1 MLMTHNSRLAAFDL
15 LKHVFS
21 KKLDLE
27 EALNRSVTY
36 KALEAKDKSFARM
49 IASTVLRR
57 YGQMLALINQFK
69 DHPEPLHPQDLE
81 LILCVGL
88 AQILCMRTP
97 AHAALNET
105 VNLCEILKLSKCKGL
120 VNGILRNI
128 DRDGRVLFDAMSN
141 DMCMPTWLY
150 ESWQRDYGS
159 EQAQFMAEA
168 CLKEA
173 PLDICVKNREDISI
187 WQENLG
193 ADLLPTGALRL
204 KENVDVT
211 ELQGFQLGAWWVQD
225 FAAQIPAKLFGDIRG
240 KNILD
245 FCAAPGGKTM
255 QLASM
260 GASVTALDRSV
271 SRMQRLEEN
280 TVRIGVQSAVEV
292 VVADVLNYNSQKLY
306 DGVLLDAPCTA
317 TGTIRRH
324 PDLLHLKSQKDVQRL
339 SDLQHKIL
347 EKAATFVKDGG
358 MLIYA
363 TCSLQK
369 QEGEDVIEA
378 FLAKNKSFKRQKIE
392 AIELGGLTQLIT
404 PLGDLRCLPH
414 YLKDQGGMDGFYA
427 ARLVRIA

>member
-1 MLMTHNSRLAAFDL
+1 MTQNSRLAAFDL
-15 LKHVFS
+15 LKHVFT

-27 EALNRSVTY
+27 EALSRSSAY
-36 KALEAKDKSFARM
+36 KALEPNDKGFARM

-57 YGQMLALINQFK
+57 YGQMLMLINKFK

-81 LILCVGL
+81 LIICIGL

-105 VNLCEILKLSKCKGL
+105 VNLCNPLKLSKCKGL

-128 DRDGRVLFDAMSN
+128 DRDGRAMFDEMTD
-141 DMCMPTWLY
+141 DMCIPSWLY
-150 ESWQRDYGS
+150 EGWQREYGS

-173 PLDICVKNREDISI
+173 PLDICVKNREDINV
-187 WQENLG
+187 WQQNLS
-193 ADLLPTGALRL
+193 AELLPTGALRL
-204 KENVDVT
+204 HEKIDV
-211 ELQGFQLGAWWVQD
+211 ESLQGFQLGAWWVQD
-225 FAAQIPAKLFGDIRG
+225 FAAQIPAKLLGDLRG
-240 KNILD
+240 KKVLD

-255 QLASM
+255 QLAAQ

-271 SRMQRLEEN
+271 QRMERLREN
-280 TVRIGVQSAVEV
+280 TVRIGVQDNVKTI
-292 VVADVLNYNSQKLY
+292 VADALTHKSDELY
-306 DGVLLDAPCTA
+306 DAVLLDAPCTA

-324 PDLLHLKSQKDVQRL
+324 PDLLHLKSEKDVQRL
-339 SDLQHKIL
+339 NDLQCKIL
-347 EKAATFVKDGG
+347 DKAAKCVKPLGT
-358 MLIYA
+358 LIYA

-369 QEGEDVIEA
+369 QEGEDVIEQ
-378 FLAKNKSFKRQKIE
+378 FLAKNERFRRQKIE
-392 AIELGGLTQLIT
+392 ALELGGLTQLIT

-427 ARLVRIA
+427 ARLVKVE